1 MRPYINI
8 LLFIFAFI
16 IQQTAFSQ
24 KAWDKTVLEKANTAK
39 GIAYLT
45 EEEEAII
52 FYSNLLRL
60 DPVLFKNTYVK
71 HYIDS
76 TGSNSKFVKS
86 LLKTLESTKSMQA
99 LTPSKSLYTI
109 AKDHAIDFGKQGK
122 TGHGNFKKRFQK
134 YFNNCECTVG
144 ENCYYGRAKPL
155 DIVIGLL
162 IDEGINDLSH
172 RKNLLN
178 PEYKNIGVYIGPH
191 KVFKKSCVAD
201 FSSASTNE

>member
-1 MRPYINI
+1 MRPPINI
-8 LLFIFAFI
+8 LLFVFAFI

-24 KAWDKTVLEKANTAK
+24 KTWDNSVLEKANTAK
-39 GIAYLT
+39 DIAYLN
-45 EEEEAII
+45 EEEKAII

-76 TGSNSKFVKS
+76 TDSNSKFVKS
-86 LLKTLESTKSMQA
+86 LIKTLESTKSMQA
-99 LTPSKSLYTI
+99 LKPSESLYKI
-109 AKDHAIDFGKQGK
+109 AKEHAIDFGKQGK
-122 TGHGNFKKRFQK
+122 TGHGNFKKRFQS
-134 YFNNCECTVG
+134 YFNNCQCTVG
-144 ENCYYGRAKPL
+144 ENCYYGNSKPL

-178 PEYKNIGVYIGPH
+178 PEYKNTGVYMGTH
-191 KVFKKSCVAD
+191 KVYKKSCVAD
-201 FSSASTNE
+201 FSSANTNE

>member
-1 MRPYINI
+1 MT
-8 LLFIFAFI
+8 
-16 IQQTAFSQ
+16 QQFVYAQ
-24 KAWDKTVLEKANTAK
+24 KTWDKAVIEKANTAND
-39 GIAYLT
+39 IAYLT
-45 EEEEAII
+45 EEEKAII
-52 FYSNLLRL
+52 FYTNLLRL

-86 LLKTLESTKSMQA
+86 LLKTLETTKSMQA
-99 LTPSKSLYTI
+99 LRPSESLYKI
-109 AKDHAIDFGKQGK
+109 AKEHAIDFGKKGQ

-134 YFNNCECTVG
+134 YFNNCQCTVG
-144 ENCYYGRAKPL
+144 ENCYYGDTPPL

-178 PEYKNIGVYIGPH
+178 PEYTTTGVYISTH